1 MTLRQVQIIGIA
13 VVSGLIMISAVLGGL
28 AYANVTQPQP
38 ALLAP
43 LAGVVALAFPVCV
56 LAGIAIKSSIYQQ
69 ARLAWLRENQDA
81 ASNPVEHFENAYTR
95 AALLQM
101 ALLEGMGVLG
111 AVCAFVTG
119 EVLFLAAPLAGVVGM
134 GLVFPSEG
142 KFRGM
147 IEQLSRP
154 PEERELRLLEAQR
167 ER

>member
-1 MTLRQVQIIGIA
+1 MNLRQVQIIGIA
-13 VVSGLIMISAVLGGL
+13 LASGLIMISAVLGGF
-28 AYANVTQPQP
+28 AFANVTQPQP

-43 LAGVVALAFPVCV
+43 LAGVVALALPVSV

-69 ARLAWLRENQDA
+69 ARLAWLRQNKDA
-81 ASNPVEHFENAYTR
+81 ANNPVEHFENAYTM

-101 ALLEGMGVLG
+101 AMLEGLGVLG
-111 AVCAFVTG
+111 AACVLITG
-119 EVLFLAAPLAGVVGM
+119 EMLFLAAPLAAIVGM

-142 KFRGM
+142 KFQGM
-147 IEQLSRP
+147 IDQLSRP